1 MIKSLTQSLFPND
14 TKRQG
19 VFGKK
24 CRACGGKITK
34 NELHARFDIHVRHNI
49 PTNNYQRYKKGLGD
63 EKPDAGLTITTGMI
77 DGVAG
82 MFNATNAAN
91 GKLSSRDHSH
101 PDMRCLLYVLDVIA
115 GTMANMRNFLRLDCK
130 WSGGKDDYEYMMVPA
145 QNGGLGYFISHTQ
158 MLRTVPVKQTMNAL
172 RAYHDD
178 PEIFLMFYSSIGQK
192 YGFNIPVITRVEP
205 PMVEQ
210 YRAIPGY
217 AECVRNAEIAF
228 QQAGGNGKDK
238 MRAVNA
244 LAQYALSTEIFLNE

>member
-1 MIKSLTQSLFPND
+1 M
-14 TKRQG
+14 
-19 VFGKK
+19 FGKK
-24 CRACGGKITK
+24 CRACGSKIAK
-34 NELHARFDIHVRHNI
+34 NELHARFDIHVKHNV
-49 PTNNYQRYKKGLGD
+49 PTNNYQRYKKGHGD
-63 EKPDAGLTITTGMI
+63 GKPDSGLVMTAGML
-77 DGVAG
+77 DGIAG
-82 MFNATNAAN
+82 MFNAANAAN

-115 GTMANMRNFLRLDCK
+115 GTIANMGNFLRLDCK
-130 WSGGKDDYEYMMVPA
+130 WSGGKDDYEYLLVPA
-145 QNGGLGYFISHTQ
+145 QNGGLGYFITHTQ

-178 PEIFLMFYSSIGQK
+178 PAIFLMFYSSIGRK

-205 PMVEQ
+205 SMVEQ

-228 QQAGGNGKDK
+228 QQAGGNGKDN
-238 MRAVNA
+238 MREANA